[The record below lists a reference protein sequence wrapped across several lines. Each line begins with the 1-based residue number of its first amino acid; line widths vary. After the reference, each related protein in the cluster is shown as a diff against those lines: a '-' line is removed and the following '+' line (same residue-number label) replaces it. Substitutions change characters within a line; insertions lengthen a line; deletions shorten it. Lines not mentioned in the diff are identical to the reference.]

1 MIFHTA
7 VAVTE
12 TRWSK
17 LGEANHQTAGDECEM
32 QPGACPRP
40 VWYLSEL
47 LPGTEH
53 RGGAGGM
60 FGQLPRTP
68 WPTSAQTVRTATAA
82 ASQWVV
88 KAVNCPT
95 QADHSWAVCVASSAG
110 VVGHAGVGLN
120 EADTARMLVGGQH
133 LRLLSDFRLSA
144 PGFSSFLHGPAGAGV
159 WTCLVVVVA

>member
-1 MIFHTA
+1 MSVRCSQVPVQDLCGTSVNCCLA
-7 VAVTE
+7 LSTEVGRVACVG
-12 TRWSK
+12 SFPVPH
-17 LGEANHQTAGDECEM
+17 G
-32 QPGACPRP
+32 QPLRA
-40 VWYLSEL
+40 
-47 LPGTEH
+47 
-53 RGGAGGM
+53 
-60 FGQLPRTP
+60 
-68 WPTSAQTVRTATAA
+68 ATAA

-88 KAVNCPT
+88 KAVKCPT
-95 QADHSWAVCVASSAG
+95 QADHSWAVSVASSAG